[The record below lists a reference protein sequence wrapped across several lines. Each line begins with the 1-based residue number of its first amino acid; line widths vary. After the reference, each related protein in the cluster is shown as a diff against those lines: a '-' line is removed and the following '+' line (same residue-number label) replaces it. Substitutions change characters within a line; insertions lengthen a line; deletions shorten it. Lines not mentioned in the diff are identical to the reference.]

1 MVTFGRHIKSN
12 NQYKRHSYTIIMK
25 TIVTKL
31 LQGIKSIRPVI
42 SFDQYGATSIAF
54 ELDKKIRLNNEEI
67 EARINQ
73 LDDVKKSLIMA
84 ADAIQLIS
92 EESKQKK
99 IELDELRSRLA
110 EINRDK
116 ETIEKVLQI
125 DQDSFSRLLIS
136 TNKKTEKRSI
146 LIGIV
151 IGFLTGTLSSFLV
164 WILTK

>member
-1 MVTFGRHIKSN
+1 
-12 NQYKRHSYTIIMK
+12 
-25 TIVTKL
+25 
-31 LQGIKSIRPVI
+31 
-42 SFDQYGATSIAF
+42 
-54 ELDKKIRLNNEEI
+54 
-67 EARINQ
+67 
-73 LDDVKKSLIMA
+73 MA

-99 IELDELRSRLA
+99 IELDELRLRLA
-110 EINRDK
+110 EINKDK

-151 IGFLTGTLSSFLV
+151 IGFLTGTVSSYLV
-164 WILTK
+164 WNSQIRILRLLTPGHTQLPGRGVANVSSLGYLTGNLTRKRP